1 MYKVFKWLSPAAMIM
16 VMFQIIMF
24 FVSMFSMGNNEVIFT
39 ISKVLLVLLLLFFYS
54 IIIRDR
60 NEFINIKKMGNFSI
74 GFTFF
79 YVTLIVISILYTTI
93 NKNNFPIYEKKNNE
107 EVTNYQ
113 MLKYDFEK
121 YNEKVKEILGEETEN
136 ISLNEEKFVQLL
148 ELNEKMHLEIKNA
161 SEKNMT
167 QELVEEKNYLGYSR
181 YFKINLFILE
191 NKKSLNVNDL
201 NKYYEDLD
209 AIMTIKEL
217 SITNGVIISKYLE
230 KFLEL
235 LKTVD
240 VRTLKQFD
248 SKTKV
253 KNLEEKFNIVVKDS
267 ITSEFYEKN
276 NQFNKMFN
284 GNLYM
289 FVPFLNETVIKT
301 QKYRRSIEVIN
312 YYENGIQKKSN
323 VSLVEWIINPLGS
336 FLLKKAKNNYDTFFK
351 TKELLE
357 KF

>member
-1 MYKVFKWLSPAAMIM
+1 
-16 VMFQIIMF
+16 
-24 FVSMFSMGNNEVIFT
+24 
-39 ISKVLLVLLLLFFYS
+39 
-54 IIIRDR
+54 
-60 NEFINIKKMGNFSI
+60 
-74 GFTFF
+74 
-79 YVTLIVISILYTTI
+79 
-93 NKNNFPIYEKKNNE
+93 
-107 EVTNYQ
+107 
-113 MLKYDFEK
+113 
-121 YNEKVKEILGEETEN
+121 
-136 ISLNEEKFVQLL
+136 
-148 ELNEKMHLEIKNA
+148 
-161 SEKNMT
+161 
-167 QELVEEKNYLGYSR
+167 
-181 YFKINLFILE
+181 
-191 NKKSLNVNDL
+191 
-201 NKYYEDLD
+201 
-209 AIMTIKEL
+209 
-217 SITNGVIISKYLE
+217 
-230 KFLEL
+230 FLEL